1 MTTLMDSSA
10 DADAF
15 CSAWWLVMGTSN
27 RIVRCSPGSSS
38 LPLSQFLSFCS
49 ALFPLLSF
57 TVSVCLWYYHATMLI
72 GQQQQQQMNKMS
84 DCVLLAANG
93 LFTTT
98 LSLASLSPVVAKRRD
113 FLHRRVTV
121 LSWRGCQWWGKRC
134 GHTHTEKKELSSIDC
149 CWSLASVCHVSQVLF
164 YCLQRVQV
172 LLIVVVVVF
181 VAIVVVVVRF
191 WLSPI
196 ASFLIS
202 VSSLCCLRRTSCGH
216 TSTIHCWQL
225 PIVFPLLS
233 LSLPGW
239 K

>member
-1 MTTLMDSSA
+1 MQKGELFLLLYNSRITSHCQAVTISVLSTIRLNVGQSMTTLMDSSA

-27 RIVRCSPGSSS
+27 RRVRCSPGSSS

-57 TVSVCLWYYHATMLI
+57 TVSVCLWYCHATMLI

-113 FLHRRVTV
+113 FFAPNHSSQLTRVSMVGKEMWTYTHWKERVIIHRLLLIISFCVSRQSGTV
-121 LSWRGCQWWGKRC
+121 LLSAEGAGAADRGCRC
-134 GHTHTEKKELSSIDC
+134 IC
-149 CWSLASVCHVSQVLF
+149 CNCGGGGPFLVVPHCLF
-164 YCLQRVQV
+164 
-172 LLIVVVVVF
+172 
-181 VAIVVVVVRF
+181 
-191 WLSPI
+191 S
-196 ASFLIS
+196 
-202 VSSLCCLRRTSCGH
+202 H
-216 TSTIHCWQL
+216 
-225 PIVFPLLS
+225 
-233 LSLPGW
+233 
-239 K
+239 